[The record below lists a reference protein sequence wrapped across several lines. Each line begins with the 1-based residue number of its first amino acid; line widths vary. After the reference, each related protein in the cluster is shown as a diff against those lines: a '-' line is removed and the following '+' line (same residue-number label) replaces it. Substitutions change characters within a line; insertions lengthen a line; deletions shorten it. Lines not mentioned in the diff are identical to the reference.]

1 MFTTEEQRELFN
13 LILDLNY
20 DANRET
26 NQDKKDKLEMEVTLN
41 LMKLETLMG
50 SDAYNTFMRRG
61 KQMFAPK
68 QTA

>member
-1 MFTTEEQRELFN
+1 MFTTDEQRELFN

-20 DANRET
+20 DASRET
-26 NQDKKDKLEMEVTLN
+26 DPEKKEKLQVQVNFN
-41 LMKLETLMG
+41 LFKLRELMG
-50 SDAYNTFMRRG
+50 EEAYRSFMTRG